1 MSKSSSGGAGRCR
14 RDPKKESFWREL
26 LLRQSSSG
34 LSVRCFC
41 EREALKET
49 AFCFWRAE
57 IRRRDRQANDAQVLA
72 EPGPSFVE
80 LHAAPLVVRVDHAR
94 RETPLELL
102 LPGDRRLLIRVG
114 CDVDLLLRVAAVLAP
129 AGASDQG
136 GR

>member
-1 MSKSSSGGAGRCR
+1 MSKSSSRGAAVRG

-41 EREALKET
+41 EREGLKET
-49 AFCFWRAE
+49 AFYFWRAG
-57 IRRRDRQANDAQVLA
+57 IRRRDRQANDARKPGA
-72 EPGPSFVE
+72 AGPSFVE
-80 LHAAPLVVRVDHAR
+80 LHAAPVVVSVDHAR

>member
-1 MSKSSSGGAGRCR
+1 MSKSSSGGAAVRG

-34 LSVRCFC
+34 LSVRYFC
-41 EREALKET
+41 GREGLKVT
-49 AFCFWRAE
+49 AFYFWRAE
-57 IRRRDRQANDAQVLA
+57 IRRRDHQADDALVPA

-80 LHAAPLVVRVDHAR
+80 LHAAPMAARVDHGP

-129 AGASDQG
+129 AGASPQG